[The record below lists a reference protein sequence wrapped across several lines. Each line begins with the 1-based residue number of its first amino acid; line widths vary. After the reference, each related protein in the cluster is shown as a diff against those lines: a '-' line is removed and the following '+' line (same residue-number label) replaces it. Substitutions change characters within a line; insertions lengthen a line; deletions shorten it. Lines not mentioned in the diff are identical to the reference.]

1 MRNRVSRQTVQR
13 MNVLSANFWQ
23 NVHIKCNMSAIF
35 RAVAALN
42 ALCGLTF
49 PIKNGSLEEV
59 ILRRITRYG
68 VHAPERQAC
77 CKMRGQ
83 QMT

>member
-1 MRNRVSRQTVQR
+1 MKKGTPHFLYTN
-13 MNVLSANFWQ
+13 
-23 NVHIKCNMSAIF
+23 K
-35 RAVAALN
+35 
-42 ALCGLTF
+42 CGLTF
-49 PIKNGSLEEV
+49 PIKNGNLEEV

-83 QMT
+83 